1 MLHENL
7 NGKKDEVPYHVQYTD
22 THLMVADVHTKG
34 FTDEKK
40 WIHAQTM
47 VGVMDPS
54 ALEARM
60 VMQAKYF
67 GLKEKIPKEDA
78 APKEECPTLK

>member
-1 MLHENL
+1 M
-7 NGKKDEVPYHVQYTD
+7 QYTD

-54 ALEARM
+54 ALEAR
-60 VMQAKYF
+60 QAKYF